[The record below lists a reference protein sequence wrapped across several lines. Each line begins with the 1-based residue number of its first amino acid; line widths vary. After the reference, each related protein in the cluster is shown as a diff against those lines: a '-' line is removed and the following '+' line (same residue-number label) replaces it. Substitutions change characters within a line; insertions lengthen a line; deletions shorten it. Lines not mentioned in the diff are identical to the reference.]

1 MTGPRWSGWP
11 APPSGVLF
19 LAGRWEAWHHTLS
32 QGLGAAQASG
42 DRAAEAF
49 FAHQQG
55 TLAFCR
61 DQLEDAYRLLQ
72 QALTLREQI
81 GDHTGASITRHNLRL
96 LELPDS
102 PSPPRSRVPRRVL
115 RAVGGVLG
123 TLALVAATITITGV
137 LRSGPPAESK
147 PTGPPSTPATHA
159 IGPAPPSGQISN
171 TGPSQPSPSSGW
183 SPSHRLLH
191 LTPSAL
197 PAATERPG

>member
-1 MTGPRWSGWP
+1 MTGPRWSGWA

-32 QGLGAAQASG
+32 QGLDAAQASG
-42 DRAAEAF
+42 DRAAEAV

-102 PSPPRSRVPRRVL
+102 P
-115 RAVGGVLG
+115 
-123 TLALVAATITITGV
+123 
-137 LRSGPPAESK
+137 
-147 PTGPPSTPATHA
+147 
-159 IGPAPPSGQISN
+159 
-171 TGPSQPSPSSGW
+171 
-183 SPSHRLLH
+183 
-191 LTPSAL
+191 
-197 PAATERPG
+197 